1 MSSKNQTVVR
11 EGSPKP
17 SRAAWRPRFPI
28 DRRTV
33 LGRRVA
39 RFEQDLVG
47 AVRAHNPKHCPPDAE
62 QQLLIRRACAFEA
75 LIARLEGAMLVGASM
90 DHREL
95 SKAIEKRDE
104 VVNKLTGGPFH
115 MPFM

>member
-1 MSSKNQTVVR
+1 MGSKNQTAAR

-17 SRAAWRPRFPI
+17 SRTAWRPRFPI

-39 RFEQDLVG
+39 RFEQDLV
-47 AVRAHNPKHCPPDAE
+47 ATVTASNKRRPPDAE

-90 DHREL
+90 DHRAL
-95 SKAIEKRDE
+95 SDAVAKRDE